1 MVEAA
6 TPLPL
11 GSASRRKRLR
21 SAGEDDDEARSCA
34 LRPNPEGSL
43 SASELSSYGKPEEEE
58 EEELQRLC
66 QRCHIMTSQLNRQ
79 AAALADS
86 SALKV
91 SDITETLNQWGRGRC
106 QFDWLWGAKGRSQ
119 MLLMLVC
126 DYT

>member
-11 GSASRRKRLR
+11 GPASRRKRLR

-34 LRPNPEGSL
+34 SRPNPEGSL
-43 SASELSSYGKPEEEE
+43 SASELSNYGKPEEE

-91 SDITETLNQWGRGRC
+91 SDITETLNQWERGRG
-106 QFDWLWGAKGRSQ
+106 QFDWLWGTEGRGQ
-119 MLLMLVC
+119 MLLSSRKS
-126 DYT
+126 D